1 MFCEI
6 LVKQTE
12 RGFMA
17 AVLGLP
23 SCVVEAP
30 DREEAIAKV
39 KAQAQSWTTTGE
51 FVQISDVHAA
61 PVNGFGIFADDQMF
75 NEFTAALQQVRA
87 EIDADPNQP

>member
-12 RGFMA
+12 SGFIA

-23 SCVVEAP
+23 DCVAEAI

-39 KAQAQSWTTTGE
+39 KAKAQSWTTTGE
-51 FVQISDVHAA
+51 FVQIGDNHTQSKV
-61 PVNGFGIFADDQMF
+61 GFGIFADQQMF
-75 NEFTAALQQVRA
+75 DEFTAALKQVRA
-87 EIDADPNQP
+87 EIDANPNQP